1 MHLEAK
7 DVSFYYKK
15 GSWIL
20 REVDVS
26 LKSGEI
32 LGLSGPSGSG
42 KSTLA
47 KILSGYEIPQ
57 QGRVI
62 LDGSPLA
69 KIGYNPV
76 QLVFQH
82 PEKAVNPRWQMKKTL
97 YEGWKPDEVI
107 LDQLEI
113 EKQWLNRYPKE
124 LSGGELQRFCV
135 ARALG
140 EKTRFLIAD
149 EMTTML
155 DAITQAKIWQV
166 VISVAQQRD
175 IGIVVI
181 SHDEKLLEHLCFRVI
196 EMNSLICTV

>member
-57 QGRVI
+57 Q
-62 LDGSPLA
+62 
-69 KIGYNPV
+69 
-76 QLVFQH
+76 
-82 PEKAVNPRWQMKKTL
+82 
-97 YEGWKPDEVI
+97 
-107 LDQLEI
+107 
-113 EKQWLNRYPKE
+113 
-124 LSGGELQRFCV
+124 
-135 ARALG
+135 
-140 EKTRFLIAD
+140 
-149 EMTTML
+149 
-155 DAITQAKIWQV
+155 
-166 VISVAQQRD
+166 
-175 IGIVVI
+175 
-181 SHDEKLLEHLCFRVI
+181 
-196 EMNSLICTV
+196 